1 MRFGRSA
8 IRYKRTRRHERRG
21 EHSLMR
27 FGEDLLLI
35 WRADEDFGR
44 WEIDRVSRRE
54 IVLVSV
60 DERGRWEHQTWSLG
74 DGRMIE

>member
-1 MRFGRSA
+1 
-8 IRYKRTRRHERRG
+8 
-21 EHSLMR
+21 MR